1 MDPLAPA
8 GPDAAP
14 FPAALIV
21 EALCML
27 AEGIRLMAV
36 GMVTVFAFLTLLVG
50 VMSAQAAFF
59 RAFGDR
65 FADPPASGGEDEEAV
80 LALVLAAA
88 HAKRQGDVR

>member
-1 MDPLAPA
+1 
-8 GPDAAP
+8 
-14 FPAALIV
+14 
-21 EALCML
+21 ML

-65 FADPPASGGEDEEAV
+65 FADSSSSDHGEDDEAV

-88 HAKRQGDVR
+88 HAKRQGDTR

>member
-1 MDPLAPA
+1 
-8 GPDAAP
+8 
-14 FPAALIV
+14 LIV

-65 FADPPASGGEDEEAV
+65 FADPRGAEGDEDEAV

-88 HAKRQGDVR
+88 HAKRQGDLR